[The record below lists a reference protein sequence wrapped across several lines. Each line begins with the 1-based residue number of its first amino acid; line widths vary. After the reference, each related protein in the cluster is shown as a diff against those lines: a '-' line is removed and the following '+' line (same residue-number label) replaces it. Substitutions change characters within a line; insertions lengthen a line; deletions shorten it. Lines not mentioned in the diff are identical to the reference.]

1 MTVRHPEKIHKKS
14 NPIPR
19 KPSWI
24 RVKAPTSNSFKF
36 TSDIVKKY
44 NLVTVCEE
52 AACPN
57 ISECWQKKHATFM
70 ILGDTCTRACSFC
83 NVKTGKPGK
92 IDIFEPMRIA
102 KAVKELEL
110 EHVVITSVDRD
121 DLFDGGAKHF
131 VDVINCLRKE
141 CPNTTI
147 EILTPDFLKKN
158 EAKNILS

>member
-1 MTVRHPEKIHKKS
+1 MTLRHPEKIHKIS

-36 TSDIVKKY
+36 TSDIVKKN

-70 ILGDTCTRACSFC
+70 ILGDTCTRACSF
-83 NVKTGKPGK
+83 
-92 IDIFEPMRIA
+92 
-102 KAVKELEL
+102 
-110 EHVVITSVDRD
+110 
-121 DLFDGGAKHF
+121 
-131 VDVINCLRKE
+131 
-141 CPNTTI
+141 
-147 EILTPDFLKKN
+147 
-158 EAKNILS
+158 